1 MDRIEEMM
9 MKKNEE
15 VEAVAAPSFES
26 RLMESAS
33 VKWVLRRGLRGRRS
47 TFTESPYHMKSEY
60 PMEPVEPM
68 EPMESVDHEERRER
82 SERPE
87 NAFKKT
93 KYESPVKKS
102 LLGQLRSV
110 AVGGEAKSED

>member
-1 MDRIEEMM
+1 

-33 VKWVLRRGLRGRRS
+33 VKWVLWRGLRGRRS
-47 TFTESPYHMKSEY
+47 AFTESPYHVESHY
-60 PMEPVEPM
+60 PMEPM

-110 AVGGEAKSED
+110 AVGGEAKGED

>member
-15 VEAVAAPSFES
+15 VEVVAAPSFES

-47 TFTESPYHMKSEY
+47 TFTESPYHVESHD

-68 EPMESVDHEERRER
+68 EPMEPVEPVDHEERR
-82 SERPE
+82 ERPE

-110 AVGGEAKSED
+110 AVGDEGKGED

>member
-1 MDRIEEMM
+1 

-33 VKWVLRRGLRGRRS
+33 VKWVLWRGLRGRRS
-47 TFTESPYHMKSEY
+47 AFTESPYHVESHY
-60 PMEPVEPM
+60 PMEPMEPIEPMEPM

-110 AVGGEAKSED
+110 AVGGEAKGED